1 MSFWKGVE
9 DIFNQG
15 VSISKEAF
23 DKAKEKAKEL
33 GDKGV
38 IKLEITQLEREASKK
53 SLELGRK
60 VYELLVKEGKNTV
73 SKSTPGIKDLIEDL
87 KDLEARVDK
96 KEKELKK
103 LQ

>member
-9 DIFNQG
+9 EVLNQG
-15 VSISKEAF
+15 LSVSKEAF

-38 IKLEITQLEREASKK
+38 TKLEITQLEREASRK
-53 SLELGRK
+53 SLELGKK

-73 SKSTPGIKDLIEDL
+73 SKNTPEIKSLIAEL
-87 KDLEARVDK
+87 KDLEERVNK

-103 LQ
+103 MQ